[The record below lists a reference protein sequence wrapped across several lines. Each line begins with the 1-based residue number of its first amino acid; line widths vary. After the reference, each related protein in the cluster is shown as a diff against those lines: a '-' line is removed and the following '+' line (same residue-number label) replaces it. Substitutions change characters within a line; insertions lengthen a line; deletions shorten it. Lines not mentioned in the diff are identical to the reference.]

1 MGGWPPDTL
10 AADVLAKA
18 NEMAR
23 DLQLQISMADAFV
36 PGVRRG
42 FVLIPISP
50 RDGESEEAM
59 RQRIQSCIRRV
70 NASNISLGWK
80 PDGNQARLWL
90 TLSQPPERRRRAALA
105 GKVKRLIIEAGGS
118 SLVPRIEPE
127 WATGTVWLKDTKVSS
142 GTSAGPTGSSG
153 AGCGWIDLPKIAELI
168 GVDPQ
173 QLAKTWDPLLAPQQ
187 GVPPRAQREN
197 LHFAT
202 WNLGGMSPEAVLDF
216 LSNFRGDKPLARLC
230 IVFLQEITTQGGPYF
245 LDNDTWMLV
254 HGKQQPEW
262 RGCGVAFR
270 KTLGVHHASHLK
282 IAACTVIDYV
292 ASRNLPVDHA
302 TVGCYRAR
310 SDHEPILA
318 SAMLPTPP
326 GPKGKVIWCA
336 RQLKADCHQVLA
348 SASLA
353 YADDHHAIAAI
364 AKLIT
369 EPVHRSMKFQEST
382 DLKCLRK
389 AAKGA
394 NPGPE
399 ARNAWK
405 QVSKALQRER
415 REWQRK
421 LSDQAGAM
429 QWNAYRAIKQK
440 ASRTNWAEHLLDK
453 DDWEGDLR
461 KHMTSIFAKRQADT
475 TSQAMQGMREACSR
489 MCKSRPWRPFSEAEM
504 RITMSKWKKH
514 KATGTDGVAL
524 EALQLL
530 FEDPKWR
537 PRIAELLNDSSP
549 DSPVLF
555 AAAIGETLDAVLA
568 FMDDTYVWGESP
580 EYVQEVL
587 SELEKKFLELGLRI
601 NAKKTHVVSS
611 IPDDPFR
618 FVIGG
623 VTVAPDGPHS
633 IMTILGAPVTLSGVI
648 APLVAE
654 MQSRAR
660 CAFQANRR
668 VALPHMTRGRA
679 VQGSDGHA
687 SWPTEAAKEGG
698 NARGHPPRRLRLL
711 SRDYV
716 NNELMVNH
724 HPPRIGFAPTYDP
737 ATDPWHEDGTFE
749 GISAEMGALLS
760 GQPQYHG
767 AQPGQYAEQTNMM
780 TQPYDPWE
788 DDLVQM
794 STAHPAQGQ
803 PTQQGHLGHH
813 RGHLATSGPQMPGA
827 GHFDPPTMDPWGV
840 IARQHIPSP
849 SMSEASTCANEPDEP
864 NCVEVTPGD
873 AEDAAP
879 EVTTSDAAAPHVAE
893 DADDELVDTQEEL
906 DWESDLSDSEDEDD
920 EPMPAAAQAGGQPPK
935 RKAGH
940 GSQRVTNKAKKSDV
954 KKRWR
959 ELDWGKKPKWLSWR
973 KALDYILRG
982 EKPPAKAQDYEQDQW
997 AQFPKPVEH
1006 HNIYHNVN
1014 HHNIAGPQKE
1024 MDYTITLFRW
1034 WTTDQ
1039 HTSKANRIDYQDPT
1053 IWTTRQTLN
1062 TIFVATVWW
1071 SNLGTSRNPARAP
1084 VHLRLVNRH
1093 NNPHQWKDPRRQEGR
1108 PSSACMTW
1116 TNRQPKPFNRGEL
1129 PRGE

>member
-1 MGGWPPDTL
+1 
-10 AADVLAKA
+10 
-18 NEMAR
+18 
-23 DLQLQISMADAFV
+23 
-36 PGVRRG
+36 
-42 FVLIPISP
+42 
-50 RDGESEEAM
+50 
-59 RQRIQSCIRRV
+59 
-70 NASNISLGWK
+70 
-80 PDGNQARLWL
+80 
-90 TLSQPPERRRRAALA
+90 
-105 GKVKRLIIEAGGS
+105 
-118 SLVPRIEPE
+118 
-127 WATGTVWLKDTKVSS
+127 
-142 GTSAGPTGSSG
+142 
-153 AGCGWIDLPKIAELI
+153 
-168 GVDPQ
+168 
-173 QLAKTWDPLLAPQQ
+173 
-187 GVPPRAQREN
+187 
-197 LHFAT
+197 
-202 WNLGGMSPEAVLDF
+202 MSPEAVLDF

-282 IAACTVIDYV
+282 IAACTVCLKLHNGKRIGLVSGHISHRFTIADTAAALQQWGEAPASLEPKLLLGFDANETFLQPGGLLELETLSCSGRGEQILTWCTEQGIMLPPQDCDSPSHFPYNPDLAPRRIDYV

-302 TVGCYRAR
+302 TVGCYRDRAR

-537 PRIAELLNDSSP
+537 PRIAELLNDSLYRGEMPPWVTEGASVLLPKTSIPQGWSDTRPITLSSAVLKWIAQLLLLRGTPALMECCQHQWASRHKQGVELILAMRKLARVSHEWRTPFYIVKIDIAKAFDSIAQEKLGDLVMRKIAQRGDMPWEARLWLRLLEARQLNFYVQKHKVSVEQTNGVRQGSP

-555 AAAIGETLDAVLA
+555 AAAIGETLDAVLGQVRGGTPPHVGRHQALEPPPHSGAA

-660 CAFQANRR
+660 CAFQANRKLLCSR
-668 VALPHMTRGRA
+668 APIADRLKMHQTLVRSAALWGCPAWPPQNALLQAANTTQLLQARTMICGGRSPTESWQDWHIRSLRKTRAMLHQHKVMRWSTHSLQMQWQLWGHIGRA
-679 VQGSDGHA
+679 VFAPTFHILRWRDLTWWKDQQALPPGPFPRGVRHIGHHNPHVDPERQISAVAGSQWWIAA
-687 SWPTEAAKEGG
+687 SDRSSWQHMCKAFVAAYDPPWASG
-698 NARGHPPRRLRLL
+698 NQLTLPGAPNLAPNRRQPQQQERSELRLRL
-711 SRDYV
+711 SPGV
-716 NNELMVNH
+716 
-724 HPPRIGFAPTYDP
+724 P
-737 ATDPWHEDGTFE
+737 A
-749 GISAEMGALLS
+749 I
-760 GQPQYHG
+760 
-767 AQPGQYAEQTNMM
+767 
-780 TQPYDPWE
+780 
-788 DDLVQM
+788 
-794 STAHPAQGQ
+794 
-803 PTQQGHLGHH
+803 
-813 RGHLATSGPQMPGA
+813 
-827 GHFDPPTMDPWGV
+827 
-840 IARQHIPSP
+840 
-849 SMSEASTCANEPDEP
+849 EAA
-864 NCVEVTPGD
+864 
-873 AEDAAP
+873 
-879 EVTTSDAAAPHVAE
+879 
-893 DADDELVDTQEEL
+893 
-906 DWESDLSDSEDEDD
+906 
-920 EPMPAAAQAGGQPPK
+920 
-935 RKAGH
+935 
-940 GSQRVTNKAKKSDV
+940 
-954 KKRWR
+954 
-959 ELDWGKKPKWLSWR
+959 
-973 KALDYILRG
+973 
-982 EKPPAKAQDYEQDQW
+982 
-997 AQFPKPVEH
+997 
-1006 HNIYHNVN
+1006 
-1014 HHNIAGPQKE
+1014 
-1024 MDYTITLFRW
+1024 
-1034 WTTDQ
+1034 
-1039 HTSKANRIDYQDPT
+1039 
-1053 IWTTRQTLN
+1053 
-1062 TIFVATVWW
+1062 
-1071 SNLGTSRNPARAP
+1071 
-1084 VHLRLVNRH
+1084 
-1093 NNPHQWKDPRRQEGR
+1093 
-1108 PSSACMTW
+1108 
-1116 TNRQPKPFNRGEL
+1116 
-1129 PRGE
+1129 